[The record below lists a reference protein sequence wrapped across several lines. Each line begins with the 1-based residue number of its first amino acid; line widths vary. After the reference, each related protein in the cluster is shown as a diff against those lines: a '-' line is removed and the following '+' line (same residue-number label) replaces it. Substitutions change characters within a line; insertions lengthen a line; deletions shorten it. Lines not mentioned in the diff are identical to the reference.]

1 MAPGSWKAP
10 ACPEFA
16 PASDHLT
23 CSPDP
28 ALGSHFPI
36 WGGCL
41 LTKPW
46 ASHLGAKPTGCIL
59 GTDPAFSLLS
69 HIEEGTPAPPPQ
81 FEWVLH
87 SFHHLQV
94 TTRYSDARNSLVAQ
108 LVKNPPAV
116 QETLV
121 DSWFRRSL
129 GEGIG
134 YPPQYSWASLVAQM
148 VNEPEPACNV
158 GDLGSIPGLGRSPGG
173 HGNPLQYSWLE
184 NPMDREA
191 WWATVHG
198 VAESDT
204 TEWLSIA
211 QQLSTPICALHRSE
225 CQGHRCMRRRFPLPG
240 STCVIDSRSVHRKE
254 MVMVCLMTLDR

>member
-16 PASDHLT
+16 PVSDHLT

-28 ALGSHFPI
+28 ALGSHFPV

-46 ASHLGAKPTGCIL
+46 ASHPGAKPTGCIS

-94 TTRYSDARNSLVAQ
+94 TTRYRAARDSLVAQ
-108 LVKNPPAV
+108 LVKNPPAM

-121 DSWFRRSL
+121 DSWFGRSL

-148 VNEPEPACNV
+148 VKNLPAMWETWV
-158 GDLGSIPGLGRSPGG
+158 QSLGWEDPLEGMATHSSILGWRIPWTVKPGG
-173 HGNPLQYSWLE
+173 LQS
-184 NPMDREA
+184 MGSQSQ
-191 WWATVHG
+191 T
-198 VAESDT
+198 
-204 TEWLSIA
+204 
-211 QQLSTPICALHRSE
+211 QLS
-225 CQGHRCMRRRFPLPG
+225 
-240 STCVIDSRSVHRKE
+240 D
-254 MVMVCLMTLDR
+254 